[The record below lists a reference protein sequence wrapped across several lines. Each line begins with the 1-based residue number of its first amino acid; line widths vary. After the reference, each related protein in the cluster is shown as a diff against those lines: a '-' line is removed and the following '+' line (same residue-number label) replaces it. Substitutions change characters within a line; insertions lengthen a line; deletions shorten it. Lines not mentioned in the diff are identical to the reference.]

1 MTKETFIQKAMLAL
15 LANPRVTH
23 AGNFLS
29 PGHHQDIHNAA
40 RTLAAKKD
48 MFFDSMCPPT
58 LKTGSPYPDLKETKM
73 QK

>member
-1 MTKETFIQKAMLAL
+1 MTKETFIQKAMLSL

-40 RTLAAKKD
+40 KALAAKKE
-48 MFFDSMCPPT
+48 MFFDGMCPPT
-58 LKTGSPYPDLKETKM
+58 LMTGASHPDLKETKM